1 MGWITKLH
9 PFLAFRENIRPWT
22 RYYRRT
28 LEEDLAWTRLV
39 IVKHEMLRINV

>member
-39 IVKHEMLRINV
+39 IVNARDAAD